1 MQLLLGGDQ
10 KRTCVGI
17 GGNLDMLMDK
27 LEPLVDPIEGSGRV
41 LAIVATNKSNFLI
54 IELIFRKLS
63 NLNSSET
70 RRFLQGRGQV
80 LFSFLFWKKEVSVC
94 SLHRQSARCKIAQ
107 HIASC
112 EQWPCLKAMEI

>member
-63 NLNSSET
+63 NLN
-70 RRFLQGRGQV
+70 L
-80 LFSFLFWKKEVSVC
+80 
-94 SLHRQSARCKIAQ
+94 I
-107 HIASC
+107 
-112 EQWPCLKAMEI
+112 

>member
-54 IELIFRKLS
+54 IELISKLS
-63 NLNSSET
+63 NLE
-70 RRFLQGRGQV
+70 L
-80 LFSFLFWKKEVSVC
+80 
-94 SLHRQSARCKIAQ
+94 I
-107 HIASC
+107 
-112 EQWPCLKAMEI
+112 